1 MSSLYKRAAS
11 SNLPCHLSTMLPF
24 IMLSLLSSLL
34 LLPLHAKA
42 SPFAHVSISSSSV
55 ARRQTPPPSYGT
67 VTTTTNGT
75 ITRAVINNPPI
86 NLWDY
91 KLAADFSSFID
102 SLAENNNA
110 TKVVILSS
118 ANPDYFIYHLDI
130 HDGDLSSPV
139 APPGNGTL
147 ILEQLVRTR
156 SNLATLP
163 VIFIA
168 EIDGRATGA
177 GNEIGLQCD
186 IRYAGPGTK
195 LSQLEVSFGLLPGAG
210 GVQFLT
216 ALLGRARALEY
227 ILSAS
232 AVDAVTAATIGWVN
246 RAFGNTAELKDGVT
260 ALANRINSFPKQG
273 LGAVKSRVNV
283 QKPPE
288 ADLDGDFE
296 LLGKLSTST
305 VSQLTANKF
314 LQLSDNQSK
323 DVSSLTSRRICQRLS
338 LRDFERVGKGG

>member
-1 MSSLYKRAAS
+1 MQ
-11 SNLPCHLSTMLPF
+11 PF
-24 IMLSLLSSLL
+24 IMRSILFFLL
-34 LLPLHAKA
+34 LLTLHAKA
-42 SPFAHVSISSSSV
+42 SPMSYSSNI
-55 ARRQTPPPSYGT
+55 ARRQTLPANYGT
-67 VTTTTNGT
+67 VTTIINGS
-75 ITRAVINNPPI
+75 ITHAVINNPPI

-91 KLAADFSSFID
+91 KLAADLSSFID

-130 HDGDLSSPV
+130 HDGDLSGPV
-139 APPGNGTL
+139 ATPGNGTL
-147 ILEQLVRTR
+147 ILEQLIRTR
-156 SNLATLP
+156 TNLATLP

-168 EIDGRATGA
+168 QIDGRATGA

-216 ALLGRARALEY
+216 TLLDRALALEY
-227 ILSAS
+227 ILSARS
-232 AVDAVTAATIGWVN
+232 VDANTAATIGWVN
-246 RAFGNTAELKDGVT
+246 RAFNSATELKEGVAT
-260 ALANRINSFPKQG
+260 LANRINSFPKQG

-283 QKPPE
+283 QKPTE
-288 ADLDGDFE
+288 VDLDGDFE
-296 LLGKLSTST
+296 LLGKLSSST

-314 LQLSDNQSK
+314 LQLSNNQ
-323 DVSSLTSRRICQRLS
+323 DDGR
-338 LRDFERVGKGG
+338 FELDIPEDLPEVEPTEF